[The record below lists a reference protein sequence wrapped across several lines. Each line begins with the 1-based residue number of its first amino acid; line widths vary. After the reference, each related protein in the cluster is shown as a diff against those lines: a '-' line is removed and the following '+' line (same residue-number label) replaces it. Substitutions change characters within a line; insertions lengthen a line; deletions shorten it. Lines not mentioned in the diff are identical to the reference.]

1 MNDQPNAGSVPPL
14 IFPPAGESAA
24 LRHVLAI
31 ILSLGLGLFLADG
44 FVSLVDDSLILLF
57 DLHLLTWLRGMM
69 FLLAAVLALVTYVLM
84 GVTPLVP
91 KRLFLP
97 IVLFILAGLIG
108 IIPAAIYCFGRMQQI
123 AWGISLGQVILGLF
137 ILHRVQGGFKFR
149 WPFVT
154 ETQLEGRS
162 FSWGHLSRFL
172 LVNIFGVLPALLIYL
187 GLCAVLAVDHFSDGF
202 VALRPAG
209 VTVQVRKY
217 VRADGTA
224 LQLVPMAH
232 VGETDFYQGL
242 ARSFPSNA
250 IVMMEGVSDDQ
261 NLITNQITYARMAA
275 KLGVAEQQE
284 AFEPRG
290 ELVRADVDV
299 SDFTPN
305 TIAALNLIM
314 RVQAQGLN
322 ANTFQE
328 LMQFSPP
335 HLEEQLFDDLLHKRN
350 RHLLKEIEA
359 RLPAAQLM
367 IVPWGA
373 AHMPEVAREIQKSGF
388 RVVETQDFVAIQF
401 RSKAKKTKP
410 AASANP

>member
-1 MNDQPNAGSVPPL
+1 M
-14 IFPPAGESAA
+14 
-24 LRHVLAI
+24 
-31 ILSLGLGLFLADG
+31 
-44 FVSLVDDSLILLF
+44 
-57 DLHLLTWLRGMM
+57 
-69 FLLAAVLALVTYVLM
+69 
-84 GVTPLVP
+84 
-91 KRLFLP
+91 
-97 IVLFILAGLIG
+97 
-108 IIPAAIYCFGRMQQI
+108 
-123 AWGISLGQVILGLF
+123 
-137 ILHRVQGGFKFR
+137 QGGFKFR

-187 GLCAVLAVDHFSDGF
+187 GVCAVLAVDHFSDGF